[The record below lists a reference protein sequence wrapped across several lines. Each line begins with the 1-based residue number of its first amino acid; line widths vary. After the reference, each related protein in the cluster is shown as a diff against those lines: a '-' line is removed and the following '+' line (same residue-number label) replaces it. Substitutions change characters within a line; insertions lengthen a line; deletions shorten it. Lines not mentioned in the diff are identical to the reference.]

1 MASTPEQ
8 VTPAAASTAP
18 GKKRVSRT
26 TDIVLSIV
34 FLCVQ
39 MGFVFVLYIVL
50 YILYGLTGS
59 SGTFASD
66 AGEIIAQFGPG
77 VIFIA
82 NVVVGLVLM
91 LTKRTSWIATMV
103 GLLASGLV
111 FWLGFALSYLSND

>member
-8 VTPAAASTAP
+8 STSAAASTAP
-18 GKKRVSRT
+18 IKKRVSRT
-26 TDIVLSIV
+26 TDVVLSIV

-39 MGFVFVLYIVL
+39 MGFVFIIYIVL

-82 NVVVGLVLM
+82 NVIVGLVLM
-91 LTKRTSWIATMV
+91 LTKRTAWIATLV

-111 FWLGFALSYLSND
+111 FFVGFSLSYLFNS